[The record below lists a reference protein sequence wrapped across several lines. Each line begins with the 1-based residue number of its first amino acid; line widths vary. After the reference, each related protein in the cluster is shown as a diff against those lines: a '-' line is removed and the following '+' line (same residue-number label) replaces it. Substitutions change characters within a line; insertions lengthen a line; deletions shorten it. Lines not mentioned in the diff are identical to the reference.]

1 VQFNSMKI
9 RHKNIASLN
18 HPRPAP
24 RCSAACCRRD
34 AAPDLSAVCAF
45 RRLPSAILRP
55 SILISSMVAALAVM
69 SLTPIQASAETINR
83 LLAAVNGKVITA
95 GDVGLSHSLNEI
107 LMPGNATAKMSD
119 EDEIQ
124 RLIDL
129 EILRQEMENFP
140 DVTGVEE
147 QVESRMEALR
157 KSYDEDGGLAA
168 VQQKLGLQESELRS
182 YLRLQ
187 VSALRLIDLRF
198 RPFVSVTEDEIEEY
212 YRTKLLPQTRASGAD
227 EPALEAVSS
236 KIRTILT
243 EEKVNSSLNQWLQD
257 TRRHSKIEYFG
268 RDELKPGGAEQ

>member
-1 VQFNSMKI
+1 VQLNSMKI
-9 RHKNIASLN
+9 RHKNITFLN
-18 HPRPAP
+18 HPRLAP
-24 RCSAACCRRD
+24 RCSAGYCCHD
-34 AAPDLSAVCAF
+34 TAPDVSTVHAF
-45 RRLPSAILRP
+45 RRLSSAILRR
-55 SILISSMVAALAVM
+55 SILISPMVAALAAM
-69 SLTPIQASAETINR
+69 SLTPIQASAEIINR
-83 LLAAVNGKVITA
+83 LLAAVNGKVITE
-95 GDVGLSHSLNEI
+95 GDLGLSHSLNEI
-107 LMPGNATAKMSD
+107 LMPGKVTAKLSD

-129 EILRQEMENFP
+129 EILRQELENFP

-147 QVESRMEALR
+147 QVESQMEALR

-168 VQQKLGLQESELRS
+168 MLQKLGLQESELQS

-187 VSALRLIDLRF
+187 VSALRLIDFRF

-212 YRTKLLPQTRASGAD
+212 YLTKLLPQAQASGAD
-227 EPALEAVSS
+227 EPALEEVSS

-268 RDELKPGGAEQ
+268 KDELKPGGAEQ